1 MYLFMK
7 VVSEVYFCIVVRLF
21 VLTSVAGFLTIKPAS
36 FYESPKPWSA
46 QSGLDQDA
54 YVGIGYSTFMLVI
67 LLILIVI
74 LIPLP
79 LLLASRKSRGQIP
92 NGGSNTLVI
101 AAACHVP
108 LVESPLVTDSVCEEA
123 GPSTETSYQMIP
135 VTDVDQPRPSQ
146 RDAEAVTHMR
156 ESAMTLL
163 EDNTTQ
169 EYGRD
174 QSKEYLTK
182 VSEGPIR
189 WGEVKT
195 GILFEVQEADSETC
209 GHLSFGTKD
218 HEVKTPMEGKFY
230 Y

>member
-1 MYLFMK
+1 MTF
-7 VVSEVYFCIVVRLF
+7 
-21 VLTSVAGFLTIKPAS
+21 KPAY
-36 FYESPKPWSA
+36 FFEKPKPWSA

-54 YVGIGYSTFMLVI
+54 YVGVGYSTFMLLI

-79 LLLASRKSRGQIP
+79 LLWASRKARGQMP

-108 LVESPLVTDSVCEEA
+108 LVEAAPVTDSECHDA
-123 GPSTETSYQMIP
+123 GSSAETSYQMVP
-135 VTDVDQPRPSQ
+135 VSDVDQSRSSQ
-146 RDAEAVTHMR
+146 RDEEAVTQTM
-156 ESAMTLL
+156 EGAMALL
-163 EDNTTQ
+163 EDNATHD
-169 EYGRD
+169 YGRD
-174 QSKEYLTK
+174 KGSEYLTK

-195 GILFEVQEADSETC
+195 GILFEEQEADSEAC
-209 GHLSFGTKD
+209 GHLSFGSKD
-218 HEVKTPMEGKFY
+218 HDVKVPMEGKFY